1 MGKPSGSLLA
11 TVSPVFETIVIM
23 KKQLP
28 EMKPASLK
36 EICEREVS
44 EDVGGKYH
52 AARQRFIK
60 LVKSGKI
67 SVAEIDR
74 QLQEQIWLL
83 AILADL
89 FQSHPKEL
97 GSLTSENQSDAVR
110 SLGSIGRTIVT
121 ILDAQAKKRDVD
133 AAEALW
139 DIDRVHFSGPVH
151 ELVLGH
157 G

>member
-1 MGKPSGSLLA
+1 M
-11 TVSPVFETIVIM
+11 FETIVIM
-23 KKQLP
+23 KKPLP
-28 EMKPASLK
+28 EKKPASLK
-36 EICEREVS
+36 EICERVVS

-52 AARQRFIK
+52 AARQRLIK

-97 GSLTSENQSDAVR
+97 GSLIRCLA
-110 SLGSIGRTIVT
+110 
-121 ILDAQAKKRDVD
+121 
-133 AAEALW
+133 
-139 DIDRVHFSGPVH
+139 PC
-151 ELVLGH
+151 
-157 G
+157 